1 MSEQIMRKWTEAF
14 KNADWET
21 VASLYADDAVGSDP
35 TGTIYTGRE
44 ENLANDKTWRK
55 TFSDFKFEFGEFI
68 QSGNKSAVEMQ
79 VTATMTGEMDMPD
92 GSKIPPT
99 GKTHTMKGCGVME
112 SENGQIKNQMIYM
125 DMMSMLVGFG
135 LMPSE

>member
-35 TGTIYTGRE
+35 TGATYTGRE
-44 ENLANDKTWRK
+44 ANLANDKTWRK

-68 QSGNKSAVEMQ
+68 QSGNASAVEMQ
-79 VTATMTGEMDMPD
+79 VTATMTGEMEMPD

-99 GKTHTMKGCGVME
+99 GKSVNIKNCFIYE
-112 SENGQIKNQMIYM
+112 FENGKIKSMKNYL
-125 DMMSMLVGFG
+125 DMMSMMGQLG
-135 LMPSE
+135 LAG

>member
-35 TGTIYTGRE
+35 TGAIYDGRE
-44 ENLANDKTWRK
+44 ANLANDKTWRK

-68 QSGNKSAVEMQ
+68 QSGNSSAVEMQ
-79 VTATMTGEMDMPD
+79 VTATMTGEMEMPD

-99 GKTHTMKGCGVME
+99 GKTV
-112 SENGQIKNQMIYM
+112 NIKNCFIYEFENVKIKSM
-125 DMMSMLVGFG
+125 KNYLDMMSMLGQLG
-135 LMPSE
+135 LAG

>member
-35 TGTIYTGRE
+35 TGATYTGRE
-44 ENLANDKTWRK
+44 ENLANDKNWRK

-79 VTATMTGEMDMPD
+79 VTATMMGEMEMPD

-99 GKTHTMKGCGVME
+99 GKTHTMKGCSVMD
-112 SENGQIKNQMIYM
+112 SENGQIKNQKIYM
-125 DMMSMLVGFG
+125 DMMSMLAGFG
-135 LMPSE
+135 LMPSQ